1 MAKHSQPPLLSIRDL
16 NICFRSGEVT
26 RPVVNGVSL
35 EINAG
40 ETLALVGESG
50 SGKSV
55 TALSILRLLSSPPA
69 EYPQGDIL
77 FNGQSLLHATEP
89 YLRSVRAMKLP

>member
-55 TALSILRLLSSPPA
+55 TALSICGCFHRLPPNIHKA
-69 EYPQGDIL
+69 IFCLTANPCCMPQ
-77 FNGQSLLHATEP
+77 NPTYAA
-89 YLRSVRAMKLP
+89 YVAMKLP

>member
-40 ETLALVGESG
+40 ERSPWLG
-50 SGKSV
+50 SQAQEK
-55 TALSILRLLSSPPA
+55 A
-69 EYPQGDIL
+69 
-77 FNGQSLLHATEP
+77 
-89 YLRSVRAMKLP
+89 

>member
-1 MAKHSQPPLLSIRDL
+1 MTEISLSHSQPPLLSIRDL
-16 NICFRSGEVT
+16 HIHFRHGEVT

-35 EINAG
+35 DINAG

-69 EYPQGDIL
+69 HYPAAIFCLTDNRCCTQTKP
-77 FNGQSLLHATEP
+77 FAQHS
-89 YLRSVRAMKLP
+89 RQ